1 MPRQRN
7 IEVPF
12 TKEEKHGA
20 FIPLKEA
27 RSKRNPSKFDFD
39 LDKHTL
45 LMLECDKLIQEINLG
60 IAKINKILHPHDFD
74 LDVAVARIK
83 EYADRTNP
91 EYIRM
96 LRGRK

>member
-20 FIPLKEA
+20 FITLKEA
-27 RSKRNPSKFDFD
+27 RSRRNPNKFDFD

-60 IAKINKILHPHDFD
+60 IDKIKKI
-74 LDVAVARIK
+74 
-83 EYADRTNP
+83 
-91 EYIRM
+91 